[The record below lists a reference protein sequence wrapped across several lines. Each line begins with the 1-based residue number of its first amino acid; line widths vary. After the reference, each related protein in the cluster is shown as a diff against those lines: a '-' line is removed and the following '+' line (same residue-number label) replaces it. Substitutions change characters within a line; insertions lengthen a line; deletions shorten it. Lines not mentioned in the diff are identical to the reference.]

1 MDKGLIMALEI
12 TKVCF
17 YTHVLENYVFL
28 NCAYISVTNFL
39 FF

>member
-17 YTHVLENYVFL
+17 YTHIFKNYVFL
-28 NCAYISVTNFL
+28 SFAFIFITHFL
-39 FF
+39 LF